1 MHLHQLPWSTFRKV
15 SHHSRL
21 KQNAAKSLHS
31 LNSDNLNLLPEQYSL
46 RFRNVARLYQ
56 KNQFQDILQRL
67 HESSV
72 CVIGLGGVGSWVVE
86 ALARSGIGR
95 LTLIDLDDICVS
107 NINRQVMAQSSTV
120 GQFKS
125 DALKDRVL
133 EINPDANV
141 TTILDFITPENVE
154 KYLINKI
161 IIEAKSNFSTSVLFE
176 PKFDYVIDA
185 ADRVTDK
192 AAIIHACV
200 QSQTPIISSGGVG
213 GLLDPTS
220 IRINDLVDVKG
231 DSLLMRVR
239 RKLREVYD
247 YPKLNNKTKLHPR
260 KWYIRTVHSVGTAE
274 SSLFS
279 SQTSDSFAT
288 IECDAVRDR
297 HNGRGGF
304 RSCDTTF
311 GNACFATGTLGFVI
325 ASEVINRIALN
336 QMIYPKVPQ
345 RNSFIK
351 TAKIKVN
358 HLSEGGEDTNRK
370 ISENSKSISNND
382 GNRKGNSDNH
392 PFDCSCGKE
401 YCQPSSSS
409 SSPSRTLYEV
419 LQQQPEFINITNPL
433 FDAHCHLQ
441 LPPIYDTVHD
451 EIAVCLRENITQI
464 SVCGTCPAEDWIRIN
479 HLAADYP
486 TSIYPNYGLHPWW
499 IEKFEAAEG
508 EDSISWIDQL
518 RLELEQ
524 NPLAGVGECGLDKNL
539 KKQVSL
545 EKQISYLVPHIR
557 LACQYQ
563 RPLILHCVSGG
574 WGNLYQTLLKT
585 LKEEKELHPSNQI
598 KSIILHSCQSLP
610 VDMLPMFHDL
620 SKRYINNNLFYSF
633 SGNSLLV
640 PDERKASTSSYQK
653 TIKLLTSLP
662 KESILIESD
671 SPDQLPIFARDQE
684 VLHNTPLIIKLA
696 CVELAKLFNTTTEE
710 SALLTS
716 CNARRAFGLFEE
728 NPSKTET
735 K

>member
-1 MHLHQLPWSTFRKV
+1 MNSDH
-15 SHHSRL
+15 
-21 KQNAAKSLHS
+21 
-31 LNSDNLNLLPEQYSL
+31 LNSLPEQYSL
-46 RFRNVARLYQ
+46 RFKNVARLYQ
-56 KNQFQDILQRL
+56 RNQIQVVLQRL
-67 HESSV
+67 YESSV
-72 CVIGLGGVGSWVVE
+72 CVVGLGGVGSWVVE
-86 ALARSGIGR
+86 ALARSGVGR

-141 TTILDFITPENVE
+141 TTILDFITSENVE

-161 IIEAKSNFSTSVLFE
+161 IMDDNSDTSESVRHRVLFE
-176 PKFDYVIDA
+176 PKFDYVVDA

-200 QSQTPIISSGGVG
+200 QSQTPVISSGGVG
-213 GLLDPTS
+213 GLIDPTS

-239 RKLREVYD
+239 RKLREAYD

-279 SQTSDSFAT
+279 SQTSSDSPAT
-288 IECDAVRDR
+288 LECAAVADK
-297 HNGRGGF
+297 RGGF

-325 ASEVINRIALN
+325 ASEVINRIALS

-345 RNSFIK
+345 RNSFMK

-358 HLSEGGEDTNRK
+358 HLSEGREDTNK
-370 ISENSKSISNND
+370 KSSENSKKSIPNNSGD
-382 GNRKGNSDNH
+382 RNENSDNH

-401 YCQPSSSS
+401 YCQSSSSS

-419 LQQQPEFINITNPL
+419 LQQQPGFISITNPL

-441 LPPIYDTVHD
+441 LPPIYDIVHD
-451 EIAVCLRENITQI
+451 EIAVCLRENITQL
-464 SVCGTCPAEDWIRIN
+464 SVCGTCPTEDWIRIN

-499 IEKFEAAEG
+499 IEKYEATEG
-508 EDSISWIDQL
+508 EDSTSWIDQL
-518 RLELEQ
+518 RLELER

-563 RPLILHCVSGG
+563 RPLTLHCVSGG
-574 WGNLYQTLLKT
+574 WGNLHQTLLKT
-585 LKEEKELHPSNQI
+585 LKEEKEFQPSNQI

-620 SKRYINNNLFYSF
+620 SKRYISNNLFYSF

-662 KESILIESD
+662 KENILIESD
-671 SPDQLPIFARDQE
+671 SPDQLPIFAREQQ

-696 CVELAKLFNTTTEE
+696 CVELAKLFKTTTEE
-710 SALLTS
+710 MAILTS

-728 NPSKTET
+728 NPTMTET
-735 K
+735 KCK